1 MAEVTD
7 QEKDS
12 ILKMLQDSEQLEA
25 RRASMA
31 AASQAEMTRQHAAAL
46 PPAGTGQTML
56 PA

>member
-7 QEKDS
+7 QEKDN

-25 RRASMA
+25 RQASISA
-31 AASQAEMTRQHAAAL
+31 ACQAEKTRQHAAAI